1 MLDIKLVENSRKLVE
16 KSLKMRNFKDMAVLD
31 KIAELNLK
39 RKTLITEMESKKAL
53 QNKMSKEMPLVMKNG
68 SDDEKKAIRKKL
80 KNLSDDIKECAPDV
94 KDIEAEIAD
103 IILSIPNILAVDTP
117 EGKDD
122 NENQVARFV
131 GKKPEFSFVPKEH
144 FDVAGDYLDFER
156 AVKISASRFVVYRGL
171 MARLE
176 RAIYNFMLDLH
187 TEKHGYTEMNVPVL
201 VNRASMTG
209 TGQLPKFEEDA
220 FRCDTDDLF
229 LIPTAEVPLT
239 NFLRDEIIEGVALPI
254 CVTAGT
260 QCFRREAG
268 SYGKDTRGIIR
279 QHQFE
284 KVELVKFTK
293 PEDSDVELEKLL
305 NDAEDILKRLGLH
318 YRVVR
323 LCSGDVGFSS
333 AKTYDIEVWL
343 PGQNSYREISSCSSF
358 TDFQARRANIRFRR
372 ENGAKPEFV
381 HTLNGSGLA
390 VGRTLVAVLENY
402 QQEDGSV
409 IIPEVL
415 RKYMNGASLLPS
427 MK

>member
-1 MLDIKLVENSRKLVE
+1 MLDIKLVEDNREVVE

-31 KIAELNLK
+31 KIADLNLK

-53 QNKMSKEMPLVMKNG
+53 QNKMSKEMPLVMKSG
-68 SDDEKKAIRKKL
+68 SDEEKKAIREKL
-80 KNLSDDIKECAPDV
+80 KNLSDEIKEYAPEV
-94 KDIEAEIAD
+94 KDVEAEITD
-103 IILSIPNILAVDTP
+103 VILSIPNILAADTP

-122 NENQVARFV
+122 NDNQVVRMF
-131 GKKPEFSFVPKEH
+131 GEKPEFTFTPKEH

-187 TEKHGYTEMNVPVL
+187 TEKHGYAEMNVPVL

-220 FRCDTDDLF
+220 FRCDADDLF

-239 NFLRDEIIEGVALPI
+239 NLLRDEIVDASILPMCI
-254 CVTAGT
+254 TAGT

-293 PEDSDVELEKLL
+293 PEESDAELEKLL
-305 NDAEDILKRLGLH
+305 NDAEDVLKHLGLH

-333 AKTYDIEVWL
+333 SKTYDIEVWL
-343 PGQNSYREISSCSSF
+343 PGQNAYREISSCSSF

-415 RKYMNGASLLPS
+415 RKYMNGLSVLSPI
-427 MK
+427 K